1 VKARV
6 VVRIV
11 AAAIAC
17 VAFAWVATRLDWREL
32 GQRMAGAS
40 IGYLALMAL
49 AWIVAFLPRSWRLR
63 YLIGSFGHVQKRD
76 YRTIWT
82 AMVFGMTVNSFAPM
96 RAGDA
101 VLAVFL
107 RQKLG
112 VSLHHGLA
120 VIMVDW
126 LCDFI
131 CVVVIFLGALPFAPV
146 VAAWTDRAVV
156 IIVSVLAIAFTGL
169 WILKRFRAL
178 IVVLL
183 DRVLSRILPRQRE
196 YLVKF
201 ANELLQNLSSISSWR
216 IATPLGLVS
225 ALIWGL
231 TAASYCFGLRAV
243 YPEVTMA
250 AGPFTAAAIALG
262 FVVPLGPAGLGA
274 FEAASVLAL
283 AVFGVPLEA
292 AIAFAIIAHVF
303 QLGVVLTFAL
313 MAVLTRRLDYRSLRA
328 AP

>member
-1 VKARV
+1 V
-6 VVRIV
+6 
-11 AAAIAC
+11 AIAC
-17 VAFAWVATRLDWREL
+17 VAFAWVAMRLDWQDL
-32 GQRMAGAS
+32 GQRLAGAS
-40 IGYLALMAL
+40 TSYLALMAV
-49 AWIVAFLPRSWRLR
+49 AWIVAFIPRSWRLR
-63 YLIGSFGHVQKRD
+63 YLIGSLGHVQAGD

-112 VSLHHGLA
+112 LSLHRGLT

-131 CVVVIFLGALPFAPV
+131 CVVVMFLGALPFAPV

-156 IIVSVLAIAFTGL
+156 IIVSVLAVAFAGL
-169 WILKRFRAL
+169 WIVTRFPAPIIR
-178 IVVLL
+178 LL
-183 DRVLSRILPRQRE
+183 DRVLARVLPGQRE

-201 ANELLQNLSSISSWR
+201 ADEILLNFSSISSWK

-231 TAASYCFGLRAV
+231 TAASYWFGLRAV
-243 YPEVTMA
+243 LPEAPLA
-250 AGPFTAAAIALG
+250 AGPFSAAAIALG

-283 AVFGVPLEA
+283 AVFDVPLEA

-303 QLGVVLTFAL
+303 QLAVVLTFAL
-313 MAVLTRRLDYRSLRA
+313 IAVLTGRLDYRSLRA
-328 AP
+328 APEGR